1 MINLC
6 FGKQIPAPWRK
17 FELHLPDYKHQ
28 ADKHP
33 LSCVTNWQSL
43 MHVTM
48 IIDKPQNLLAKC
60 ISNKLL
66 MMVITNVWMPH
77 LWNSIMYIAKRQNDI
92 KAQRNPSLAVKSV
105 EFLSFKWYISKV
117 HLKQT
122 VDDGNKKRLNATFMK
137 FYNVYR

>member
-1 MINLC
+1 
-6 FGKQIPAPWRK
+6 
-17 FELHLPDYKHQ
+17 
-28 ADKHP
+28 
-33 LSCVTNWQSL
+33 
-43 MHVTM
+43 
-48 IIDKPQNLLAKC
+48 
-60 ISNKLL
+60 
-66 MMVITNVWMPH
+66 
-77 LWNSIMYIAKRQNDI
+77 MYIAKRQNDI